1 MNIFVSRTDCHSE
14 KSITFD
20 SGSKELIPLMAD
32 VAASKVRGSFF
43 SLYEALMAA
52 NKSCAPLTEGFF
64 ANHLNGIDGLSQTCF
79 PIPASLKL
87 YGYLIRCNG
96 VEQVSSFGGRGK
108 LAFLHLLSFRFL
120 FSAMINLVLI

>member
-1 MNIFVSRTDCHSE
+1 MMNIFVLRTDCRSE
-14 KSITFD
+14 KSTTFD
-20 SGSKELIPLMAD
+20 SGSKELIPLVED
-32 VAASKVRGSFF
+32 VAASKIRGSFF
-43 SLYEALMAA
+43 AFKKHFMAA
-52 NKSCAPLTEGFF
+52 NKRCAPLIEGFN
-64 ANHLNGIDGLSQTCF
+64 ANHLNGIDGLSRTCF

-120 FSAMINLVLI
+120 FSAIYF